1 MALRKMPTNVEH
13 GQAQPTPSMKTTR
26 DWNLKRLNTISLSIS
41 ALLFSLAPAFFGLR
55 GLVPVSVRNNF
66 FEFMVHHPGVSE
78 SVTYA
83 AFVVAAIGV
92 EMCVLAGIA
101 TLVLLFFRNVPLL
114 VKNLFSLLVLAAVYG
129 VIVIRQTG
137 GA

>member
-1 MALRKMPTNVEH
+1 
-13 GQAQPTPSMKTTR
+13 
-26 DWNLKRLNTISLSIS
+26 
-41 ALLFSLAPAFFGLR
+41 
-55 GLVPVSVRNNF
+55 
-66 FEFMVHHPGVSE
+66 MVHHPGVSE

-114 VKNLFSLLVLAAVYG
+114 VKILFSLLVLAAVYG
-129 VIVIRQTG
+129 VIVIRQTLG
-137 GA
+137 S